1 MPLRQAAERSAKPV
15 GSALEQ
21 AFRLLFSGDPLLIN
35 IIVVTLKMTFFSSV
49 TALLLGAPFGVLL
62 ASGRFFGRRALI
74 LINRTLMALP
84 PVVCGL
90 LCYMLFS
97 GVGPLRQL
105 KLLFTV
111 TGMVIA
117 QVILITP
124 VVAGTMETAISS
136 FVADI
141 RETARGLGLSRGR
154 TFLLTLGESRYALIS
169 TYLLG
174 FGRAMAE
181 VGAVSMV
188 GGAIAYKT
196 NVMTTAIMMYTNIGD
211 FSYGLALGVL
221 LLLISLVVNIL
232 AHLMQKSDR

>member
-1 MPLRQAAERSAKPV
+1 M
-15 GSALEQ
+15 GGALER
-21 AFRLLFSGDPLLIN
+21 AFRLLFSGDPQIMSIL
-35 IIVVTLKMTFFSSV
+35 VVTLKMTLFSSV

-62 ASGRFFGRRALI
+62 ASARFPGRRILI
-74 LINRTLMALP
+74 LLNRTLMGLP

-97 GVGPLRQL
+97 GVGPLRGL

-111 TGMVIA
+111 TGMIVA

-124 VVAGTMETAISS
+124 VVAGSMETVLSS
-136 FVADI
+136 FVGDI

-154 TFLLTLGESRYALIS
+154 TFLLTLGESKYALIS

-196 NVMTTAIMMYTNIGD
+196 NVMTTAIMQYTNIGD
-211 FSYGLALGVL
+211 FSFALALGVV
-221 LLLISLVVNIL
+221 LLLISLIVNVLANLLQRSVVV
-232 AHLMQKSDR
+232 

>member
-1 MPLRQAAERSAKPV
+1 M
-15 GSALEQ
+15 GSALER
-21 AFRLLFSGDPLLIN
+21 AVNLLFSGDALLNSILS
-35 IIVVTLKMTFFSSV
+35 VTLKMTLFSSC
-49 TALLLGAPFGVLL
+49 TALLLGAPYGVLL
-62 ASGRFFGRRALI
+62 ASARFPGRRGLI
-74 LINRTLMALP
+74 ILNRTLMGLP

-90 LCYMLFS
+90 LCYLLFS
-97 GVGPLRQL
+97 GVGPLRGL

-124 VVAGTMETAISS
+124 IIAGSMETALAPLIG
-136 FVADI
+136 DI
-141 RETARGLGLSRGR
+141 RENARGLNLSRGR
-154 TFLLTLGESRYALIS
+154 TFLLTLNESKYALVS

-211 FSYGLALGVL
+211 FQYALALGIL
-221 LLLISLVVNIL
+221 LLLISLVVNVL
-232 AHLMQKSDR
+232 AHLLQRNGAV

>member
-1 MPLRQAAERSAKPV
+1 MS
-15 GSALEQ
+15 GAL
-21 AFRLLFSGDPLLIN
+21 ARALRLLFSGDPLLTN
-35 IIVVTLKMTFFSSV
+35 IVLVTLKMTLFSSV
-49 TALLLGAPFGVLL
+49 TALLLGAPLGVLL
-62 ASGRFFGRRALI
+62 ASARFPGRRTLI
-74 LINRTLMALP
+74 ILNRTLMGLP

-124 VVAGTMETAISS
+124 VVAATMEAAVSGMI
-136 FVADI
+136 DGI

-154 TFLLTLGESRYALIS
+154 TFLLTLGESKYALTS

-211 FSYGLALGVL
+211 FQFGLALGVL
-221 LLLISLVVNIL
+221 LLFISLVVNVL
-232 AHLMQKSDR
+232 AHLLQRNAV